1 MQRTSM
7 HIRLTSNSIKGYCGF
22 VCNDARVS
30 NDSAKRLSEGWPFA
44 GLLGG
49 IGIMGTDA

>member
-1 MQRTSM
+1 MSRRHMNIAT
-7 HIRLTSNSIKGYCGF
+7 TSNSIKGYCGY

-30 NDSAKRLSEGWPFA
+30 DSAKRLGWPFA